1 MLAVVVEHK
10 VKPGMMAA
18 ARTRIDTNSERIAQ
32 CDGLLMRLTSVPK
45 DRPDW
50 IVTITVWTDQDAIE
64 AWNREKSSMPLQKAS
79 DLYEQVHKIVLPD
92 CSHLGPTDFTN
103 FIS

>member
-50 IVTITVWTDQDAIE
+50 IVTITLWTDQDAIE
-64 AWNREKSSMPLQKAS
+64 AWDRQKASMPLQKAG
-79 DLYEQVHKIVLPD
+79 DLYDQVHKMVLPD
-92 CSHLGPTDFTN
+92 CAHLGPANLTDR
-103 FIS
+103 IS